1 MYVSKETHPSD
12 WRPLTTI
19 MYNRLNGS
27 SVRLFLCPYDID
39 FVNFLQSLG
48 EQPAASILSAE
59 AVVVARPNVLTY
71 EITDTGQLYDGLQHI
86 HELQLRHGETSGC
99 LYSTAEMYDRAEP
112 KFHK

>member
-1 MYVSKETHPSD
+1 
-12 WRPLTTI
+12 

-71 EITDTGQLYDGLQHI
+71 EQHI